1 MIGVPWTDAECRTMS
16 MRAPDA
22 PATAVAIFSM
32 ENPYPSDA
40 SMIRTHALEDVAPIR
55 RVCALEANPPISRR
69 YAGFAVPTPTFPA
82 GFTNRA
88 VAPVVVLKLAT
99 FPAPSC
105 WTDRALP
112 ELVLP

>member
-1 MIGVPWTDAECRTMS
+1 MKDMIGVPWTDAECRTMS

-32 ENPYPSDA
+32 ENPYASEA

-69 YAGFAVPTPTFPA
+69 YAGLAVPIPTRPVLVC
-82 GFTNRA
+82 RHRLVLA
-88 VAPVVVLKLAT
+88 VAPVE
-99 FPAPSC
+99 F
-105 WTDRALP
+105 RA
-112 ELVLP
+112 E